1 MLARVSTE
9 QMKPDQLEE
18 AKRLLRETWAPF
30 LRQQRGS
37 KGLITLQ
44 ARDNP
49 GKFMH
54 LTVWETEADIEAYK
68 KERLRP
74 GAPPRLPLAAPDRPG
89 TEMFEVTVLT
99 LTPGSG
105 GQKFARVTT
114 VPVKPDIVEEVRRRT
129 TETFFPFWFLCRR
142 RHKLHYADLRIM
154 PTRRGNPGRGR

>member
-44 ARDNP
+44 ARDDP

-68 KERLRP
+68 KERR
-74 GAPPRLPLAAPDRPG
+74 AAP
-89 TEMFEVTVLT
+89 
-99 LTPGSG
+99 
-105 GQKFARVTT
+105 
-114 VPVKPDIVEEVRRRT
+114 
-129 TETFFPFWFLCRR
+129 
-142 RHKLHYADLRIM
+142 
-154 PTRRGNPGRGR
+154 